1 MRNTVIIFLFL
12 AYGHET
18 MAQSDSV
25 PATPSEQPVVS
36 DVSTLAPPFTDYT
49 ENRVNRALHFAL
61 ELGVWGSSSAW

>member
-25 PATPSEQPVVS
+25 PEATAA
-36 DVSTLAPPFTDYT
+36 D
-49 ENRVNRALHFAL
+49 
-61 ELGVWGSSSAW
+61 